1 MIWHS
6 FWRRSFSPFPC
17 WAEAGCRQRSLPGFW
32 KHHSAVLSMS
42 PPGSVSSFKSEPL
55 KRHLFSDTAW
65 QNRSVAHGAILK
77 LPSLRAPDGPGIS
90 YTCQELK
97 HNTQWHLERKYC
109 DSFYFCRNTQK
120 RDGVRRLGAD
130 AKGQG
135 KKIVDLSCR
144 KSLIALFQN
153 CLFSLLLFSMFP
165 FCLLQPLD
173 KNIENLLK
181 EKINPFFSE
190 M

>member
-1 MIWHS
+1 MTAFIS
-6 FWRRSFSPFPC
+6 AEIRRRGMESGD
-17 WAEAGCRQRSLPGFW
+17 WVQ
-32 KHHSAVLSMS
+32 M
-42 PPGSVSSFKSEPL
+42 
-55 KRHLFSDTAW
+55 
-65 QNRSVAHGAILK
+65 
-77 LPSLRAPDGPGIS
+77 
-90 YTCQELK
+90 
-97 HNTQWHLERKYC
+97 
-109 DSFYFCRNTQK
+109 QK
-120 RDGVRRLGAD
+120 GR
-130 AKGQG
+130 G